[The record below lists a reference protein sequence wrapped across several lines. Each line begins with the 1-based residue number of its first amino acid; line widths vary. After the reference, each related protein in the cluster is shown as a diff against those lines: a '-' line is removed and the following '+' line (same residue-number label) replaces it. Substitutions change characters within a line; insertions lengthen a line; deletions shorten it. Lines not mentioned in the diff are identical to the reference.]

1 MNLLSVNKNNI
12 NTLNEISDFSQL
24 AIMFEDIDRVVK
36 DKKIPII
43 NLLLEKLRQ
52 DGELVLTITDYSKV
66 IDALC
71 KNNIDVQSGLIL
83 LQNIEFYTEPME
95 IINFI
100 VSLEPKI
107 VLYKMIEENFKIT
120 LTLKKISY

>member
-1 MNLLSVNKNNI
+1 MNLLSINKNNI
-12 NTLNEISDFSQL
+12 NTLNNIADFSQL
-24 AIMFEDIDRVVK
+24 AIVLEDIDCIEK
-36 DKKIPII
+36 DKKIPTI

-52 DGELVLTITDYSKV
+52 DGELVVKIIDYSKI

-71 KNNIDVQSGLIL
+71 KDTIDVETGLKL
-83 LQNIEFYTEPME
+83 LQTIEFYTEPMT

-107 VLYKMIEENFKIT
+107 VLYKMIEENFKIA
-120 LTLKKISY
+120 LTLKKINY